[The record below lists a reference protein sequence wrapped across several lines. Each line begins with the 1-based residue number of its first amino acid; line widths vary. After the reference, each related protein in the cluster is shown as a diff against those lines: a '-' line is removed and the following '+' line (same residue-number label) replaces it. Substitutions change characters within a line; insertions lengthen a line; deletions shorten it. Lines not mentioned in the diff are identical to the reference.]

1 MKKIM
6 SFAISISALSLLGCG
21 SETAVEPMPLKSVKT
36 LDVSDS
42 ANVSTRSISGTLDS
56 ASTSELSFRVGGLI
70 ELINVQAGDTV
81 VAGDVVA
88 RITQRDYKL
97 KLDAAQA
104 RLNSA
109 RANFNEKESELA
121 RQKQLFSQGF
131 VASAAVEQAQALFN
145 QAASDVAVA
154 EADLNT
160 ANNELSYT
168 VLKTPIS
175 GTVAQ
180 RLAEPFAEVAA
191 GQTVFEIQAG
201 DDLEVN
207 VLVPET
213 MINDIG
219 FGDLVSVSVASV
231 NVANVPGTISEIG
244 NTSIG
249 GNAFS
254 VSVRLN
260 GANDA
265 LRPGMSARVGFNQV
279 KTDGNIFLIPITA
292 LDMRVS
298 DTENDAAKRQANVFV
313 LEDGTAVRKTI
324 TIQDLDGNSLQVT
337 DGLNAGDKLIVAGVS
352 FIDEGQKVTEWKPNY
367 NLPAVIEQ

>member
-1 MKKIM
+1 MTKMK
-6 SFAISISALSLLGCG
+6 SCVISLATLALVACG
-21 SETAVEPMPLKSVKT
+21 SETVDKPMPLKSVKT
-36 LDVSDS
+36 LEVSDS
-42 ANVSTRSISGTLDS
+42 QNISTRTISGTLDS

-88 RITQRDYKL
+88 RISQRDYKL

-109 RANFNEKESELA
+109 RSNYSEKESELT
-121 RQKQLFSQGF
+121 RQKQLFSRGF
-131 VASAAVEQAQALFN
+131 VANAAVEQAQAAFN
-145 QAASDVAVA
+145 QATSDVAVA

-180 RLAEPFAEVAA
+180 RLAEPFAEVTA
-191 GQTVFEIQAG
+191 GQTIFEIQAG
-201 DDLEVN
+201 NALEVD

-213 MINDIG
+213 MINDIS
-219 FGDLVSVSVASV
+219 FGYLVSVSIPSVDVAGL
-231 NVANVPGTISEIG
+231 PGTISEIG

-260 GANDA
+260 GTNDEI
-265 LRPGMSARVGFNQV
+265 RPGMSARVGFNQIKNDSGV
-279 KTDGNIFLIPITA
+279 FLIPLTA
-292 LDMRVS
+292 LDTRVVEQQQ
-298 DTENDAAKRQANVFV
+298 DNEKRQANVFV
-313 LEDGTAVRKTI
+313 LENGTAVRRTV
-324 TIQDLDGNSLQVT
+324 TIQDLDGNSLQVI
-337 DGLNAGDKLIVAGVS
+337 DGLSAGDKLIVAGVS